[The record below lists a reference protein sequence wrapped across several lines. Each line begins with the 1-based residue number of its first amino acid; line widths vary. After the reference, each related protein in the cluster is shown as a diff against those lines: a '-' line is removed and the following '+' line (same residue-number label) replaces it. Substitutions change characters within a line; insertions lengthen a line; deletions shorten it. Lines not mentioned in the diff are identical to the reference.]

1 MSANQARFRV
11 ATMAR
16 VLGVS
21 TSGYYEWRRRPPSAR
36 AQSDAD
42 LTARVRAIHGDNRGT
57 YGAPRNHAELAE
69 AGVAVG
75 RKRVTRVMRA
85 AGIAV
90 VGFRETF
97 TRVRPP
103 SALMPSTSSTYS
115 PALLDVVQ
123 GARAVHLWGAL
134 GWQDIR
140 QRYRRSKLGPFW
152 LTISMGVLVG
162 ALGTL
167 YAGLFDIEVAVY
179 LPFVTIGFVVWGLIS
194 GLITDGCTAFINAE
208 SIIKQVSLPLSV
220 QVYRVVWRTLII
232 FAHNA
237 VIFVVVAILFSIRP
251 GWAGLLALPAVA
263 LFCLNGVWVGLLL
276 GLLSAPLS
284 GRAPAC
290 GQLRAGHLLPHAHHL
305 AARVADRPRVHAAFQ
320 PVLSFPGAGARP
332 GAGTDPGAGLLAR
345 GVGGHARR
353 LARNPRPV
361 LPLPLANRVLAM
373 SVTPSLQLTGVT
385 VDFPVYGGDGRS
397 LKNNLLHRGTG
408 GRIGRNAGSRVSVRA
423 LDDVTLALARGDRVA
438 LVGANGAGKTT
449 LLRVLAGI
457 YQPTC
462 GSVHRQGRIA
472 SLFNISL
479 GIDPGRDRLREHRYA
494 RTPARTHAGGD
505 PRARRRDRRLY
516 RARRLPRD
524 AGAYLLFWYDAA
536 ACLRGLHL
544 H

>member
-220 QVYRVVWRTLII
+220 HVYRVVWRTLII

-276 GLLSAPLS
+276 GLLSARYRDVPQLVAS
-284 GRAPAC
+284 FVQVTFFLTPIIWQPELLTGRAFMLHFNPFFHFLELVRAPAL
-290 GQLRAGHLLPHAHHL
+290 GQIPEPASWL
-305 AARVADRPRVHAAFQ
+305 AA
-320 PVLSFPGAGARP
+320 L
-332 GAGTDPGAGLLAR
+332 
-345 GVGGHARR
+345 
-353 LARNPRPV
+353 
-361 LPLPLANRVLAM
+361 
-373 SVTPSLQLTGVT
+373 GVT
-385 VDFPVYGGDGRS
+385 
-397 LKNNLLHRGTG
+397 
-408 GRIGRNAGSRVSVRA
+408 
-423 LDDVTLALARGDRVA
+423 
-438 LVGANGAGKTT
+438 LVGWLAT
-449 LLRVLAGI
+449 LVLFCR
-457 YQPTC
+457 Y
-462 GSVHRQGRIA
+462 RWRIA
-472 SLFNISL
+472 YWL
-479 GIDPGRDRLREHRYA
+479 
-494 RTPARTHAGGD
+494 
-505 PRARRRDRRLY
+505 
-516 RARRLPRD
+516 
-524 AGAYLLFWYDAA
+524 
-536 ACLRGLHL
+536 
-544 H
+544 